1 MGTVVIDDKLSD
13 ILEKLSDKLN
23 KKRYLHSI
31 GVMDTAACLAMK
43 YGYDVNKARYA
54 GILHDC
60 AKNFSDEKLL
70 DKAEKYGIRLSD
82 VEKDNPDLLHSKVG
96 MFVAR
101 DEYDIQDE
109 DILNAIY
116 CHTTGKPGM
125 NMLEK
130 IIFIADYIEPNRTSE
145 LPMMEEIRKMAFNNM
160 NKCIVMICEN
170 SLKYLDEKNA
180 KTDKITV
187 DTYNYYKNLNY

>member
-1 MGTVVIDDKLSD
+1 MGTVVIDEKLSD
-13 ILEKLSDKLN
+13 IMERLSDKLN

-43 YGYDVNKARYA
+43 YAYDVNKARYA

-60 AKNFSDEKLL
+60 AKNYSDEKLL
-70 DKAEKYGIRLSD
+70 EKAEKYKIRLSE

-101 DEYDIQDE
+101 DEYDIEDE

-116 CHTTGKPGM
+116 CHTTGKPDM
-125 NMLEK
+125 TLLEK

-145 LPMMEEIRKMAFNNM
+145 LPMMDEIRKMAFTDM

-170 SLKYLDEKNA
+170 SLKYLDDNNA
-180 KTDKITV
+180 KTDKITI
-187 DTYNYYKNLNY
+187 DTYDYYKNL